1 MGSDQVHVYMYSLIM
16 VGGEGRVQE
25 KGLFSFIFH
34 FIFSRPY
41 ARRRHYM
48 LLLRRDMLL
57 GIGVHRLND
66 V

>member
-1 MGSDQVHVYMYSLIM
+1 MGSDQVHVYMYSLMM
-16 VGGEGRVQE
+16 VGGEGAG
-25 KGLFSFIFH
+25 KGLFSSIFH

-41 ARRRHYM
+41 ARRTHYV

-57 GIGVHRLND
+57 EIVVHRLND

>member
-16 VGGEGRVQE
+16 AGGRVQE

-34 FIFSRPY
+34 LIFSRPY
-41 ARRRHYM
+41 ARRMHYV

-57 GIGVHRLND
+57 EIVVHRLND

>member
-1 MGSDQVHVYMYSLIM
+1 MCKVHVQSYDGGR
-16 VGGEGRVQE
+16 GGEGAV

-41 ARRRHYM
+41 ARRTHYV

-57 GIGVHRLND
+57 GIVVHRLND

>member
-1 MGSDQVHVYMYSLIM
+1 MCKVHVQSDD
-16 VGGEGRVQE
+16 GEGE
-25 KGLFSFIFH
+25 GAGKGLFSFIFH

-41 ARRRHYM
+41 ARRMHYV

-57 GIGVHRLND
+57 EIVVHRSND

>member
-1 MGSDQVHVYMYSLIM
+1 MGSDQVHVYMYSLTM
-16 VGGEGRVQE
+16 VGGEGAE

-41 ARRRHYM
+41 ARRKHYV

-57 GIGVHRLND
+57 EIVVHRLND

>member
-1 MGSDQVHVYMYSLIM
+1 MGSDQVHVYMYSLMM
-16 VGGEGRVQE
+16 VGGGRVQE
-25 KGLFSFIFH
+25 KDFFH

-41 ARRRHYM
+41 ARRTHYM

-57 GIGVHRLND
+57 GIVVHRLND